1 MGKTALCA
9 RATVWFPGSLGRG
22 MERVTTEFVP
32 DVVTAT
38 PAARGA
44 ALGLVFLGSRLV
56 GDFVPFYLI

>member
-1 MGKTALCA
+1 
-9 RATVWFPGSLGRG
+9 

-44 ALGLVFLGSRLV
+44 ARGRVFLGSRLV

>member
-1 MGKTALCA
+1 
-9 RATVWFPGSLGRG
+9 